1 MNFSKVASGIDTK
14 PVLASVTEHADLWS
28 ADTRRQ
34 DFPGSPHRATQ
45 VIHIRQQP
53 TETPEAVF
61 SELEAD
67 DTLAAHL
74 MLEAL
79 FPTMKSIL
87 DAIGERGDIGRVMIT
102 RLPPG
107 GQIEKHTDEGTYAD
121 HYDRFHL
128 CLQADEDARFMC
140 GGDLVGMQPGEL
152 WWFNHKKPHQVYN
165 DGKVERIHLIV
176 DVQAPAYRAMRGIYY
191 QQEGAGRAVEEAL
204 PLFEQHYG
212 EIARYKDIPL
222 DIDFEYYQA
231 IEALGQLR
239 VFSARDCGRLI
250 GYVVYVVRRHPHYKG
265 HVFAFQDVLFVH
277 PDHRNSMVFPRLM
290 KLAKE
295 RLAAEGASVEIQHVK
310 VYADFGGALLRMGFE
325 KVEDLYMRRL
335 DV

>member
-1 MNFSKVASGIDTK
+1 MNFKMVADGIDTQ
-14 PVLASVTEHADLWS
+14 PLLASLAEHAELWS
-28 ADTRRQ
+28 TDTRRQ
-34 DFPGSPHRATQ
+34 DAPGSPHHATE
-45 VIHIRQQP
+45 VIHIRAP
-53 TETPEAVF
+53 RAETPAEIF
-61 SELEAD
+61 DELEAQ

-74 MLEAL
+74 LIKAL
-79 FPTMKSIL
+79 FPLMKRVL

-102 RLPPG
+102 SLPPG
-107 GQIEKHTDEGTYAD
+107 GQIEKHMDEGRYAD

-140 GGDLVGMQPGEL
+140 GGDIVGMQPGEL
-152 WWFNHKKPHQVYN
+152 WWFNHKKPHHVWN
-165 DGKVERIHLIV
+165 DGKRDRIHMIV
-176 DVQAPAYRAMRGIYY
+176 DLQVPAYRALRGIYY

-204 PLFEQHYG
+204 PLFEEHYR

-222 DIDFEYYQA
+222 DIDFEYYAA

-250 GYVVYVVRRHPHYKG
+250 GYIVYVVRRHPHYKS
-265 HVFAFQDVLFVH
+265 HVFAFQDVLFIH
-277 PDHRNSMVFPRLM
+277 PDHRSSMVFPRLM
-290 KLAKE
+290 KMAKE
-295 RLAAEGASVEIQHVK
+295 RLAAEGAHVEIQHVK